1 MLPLVVGVF
10 PLAEVFY
17 RIYEERSSVK
27 AVPIDC
33 RTIVFPLLSEWK
45 GRFVGLLRSS
55 GIGILIGI
63 LPGTGPTAA
72 TFISYASAKRSSKNG
87 ANFGKGEPNGLIA
100 AESANNAVTGGAL
113 VPTLA
118 LGIPGDATL
127 ALLLATFAIHNL
139 TPGVRLMVDFPDVV
153 YASFITLVIANL
165 MLIPSAI
172 LTVRLFGTLMRIP
185 SPLFIGFILLLS
197 LLGAFISRNLSFDL
211 SVAIVMGL
219 VGFAM
224 RLWDFPAAAML
235 IGFVLGPQF
244 EYRLGQ
250 VFLFKGELSWL
261 EYFSQNPVGTGLLV
275 ITAFILLS
283 PIYSALRRKGGDA
296 ATPDAASSEE

>member
-1 MLPLVVGVF
+1 
-10 PLAEVFY
+10 
-17 RIYEERSSVK
+17 

-87 ANFGKGEPNGLIA
+87 ANFGKGEPDGLIA

>member
-87 ANFGKGEPNGLIA
+87 ANFGKGEPDGLIA

-224 RLWDFPAAAML
+224 RLWDFPAAAT
-235 IGFVLGPQF
+235 
-244 EYRLGQ
+244 
-250 VFLFKGELSWL
+250 FLSKECARHCKRFLAG
-261 EYFSQNPVGTGLLV
+261 
-275 ITAFILLS
+275 
-283 PIYSALRRKGGDA
+283 
-296 ATPDAASSEE
+296 